1 VQISAIA
8 YDVISDRS
16 SVAST
21 FCADTLFMTPTILC
35 ERHTDEAHAT
45 VATVTLYNPDK
56 LNAINAAMWR
66 LLRQTMDALD
76 ADESLRCV
84 VIRGEG
90 AAFAAGG
97 DIEEFL
103 TERDTFE
110 RAQRYHG
117 EWVAGALGSIAAC
130 RHPVVALIQGPC
142 IGGGLEIAAQC
153 DLRIAGESAKFGA
166 PIKKL
171 GFAMAHTELV
181 GLLAL
186 AGPAV
191 ALEIL
196 LEGRILTAHEAQA
209 KGLITRVVSDER
221 VVDEAYATA
230 RRIAEGAPQVARCHK
245 RLVRRLVDPRPLDAE
260 EVRDN
265 YAYLDT
271 EDYREGLAAFLAKRV
286 PQFTGR

>member
-1 VQISAIA
+1 
-8 YDVISDRS
+8 
-16 SVAST
+16 
-21 FCADTLFMTPTILC
+21 MTPRILC
-35 ERHTDEAHAT
+35 EREAEGGS
-45 VATVTLYNPDK
+45 ATVTLFNPDK

-66 LLRQTMDALD
+66 ELKATMEALD
-76 ADESLRCV
+76 ADDSLRCV
-84 VIRGEG
+84 VMRGEG

-103 TERDTFE
+103 IERDTFE
-110 RAQRYHG
+110 RAQVYHG
-117 EWVAGALGSIAAC
+117 EWVAGALASIVAC
-130 RHPVVALIQGPC
+130 RHPVVALIHGPC

-171 GFAMAHTELV
+171 GFAMAHSELA

-196 LEGRILTAHEAQA
+196 LEGRILSAQEAYA
-209 KGLITRVVSDER
+209 KGLVTRVVADDR
-221 VVDEAYATA
+221 VADEAYATA
-230 RRIAEGAPQVARCHK
+230 RRIAEGAPLVARSHK
-245 RLVRRLVDPRPLDAE
+245 RLVRRLADPRPLDEA

-265 YAYLDT
+265 FSYLDT
-271 EDYREGLAAFLAKRV
+271 DDYREGLAAFLAKRV

>member
-1 VQISAIA
+1 MKP
-8 YDVISDRS
+8 R
-16 SVAST
+16 
-21 FCADTLFMTPTILC
+21 ILC
-35 ERHTDEAHAT
+35 EREAEVGT
-45 VATVTLYNPDK
+45 GIATVTLFNPDK

-66 LLRQTMDALD
+66 ELKATMEALD

-110 RAQRYHG
+110 RAQVYHG
-117 EWVAGALGSIAAC
+117 EWVAGALESIVAC
-130 RHPVVALIQGPC
+130 RHPVVAMIQGPC

-153 DLRIAGESAKFGA
+153 DLRIAAESAKFGA
-166 PIKKL
+166 PIMKL
-171 GFAMAHTELV
+171 GFTMAHSELV

-196 LEGRILTAHEAQA
+196 LEGRILSAREACA
-209 KGLITRVVSDER
+209 KGLVTRVVSDAQLAE
-221 VVDEAYATA
+221 EAYATA
-230 RRIAEGAPQVARCHK
+230 RRIAAGAPLTARGHK
-245 RLVRRLVDPRPLDAE
+245 RLVRRLADLRPLDAA
-260 EVRDN
+260 EVREN
-265 YAYLDT
+265 FSYLDT
-271 EDYREGLAAFLAKRV
+271 EDYREGLAAFLEKRT
-286 PQFTGR
+286 PKFRGA

>member
-1 VQISAIA
+1 
-8 YDVISDRS
+8 
-16 SVAST
+16 
-21 FCADTLFMTPTILC
+21 MTPRILH
-35 ERHTDEAHAT
+35 ERDAEAGI
-45 VATVTLYNPDK
+45 ATVTLFNPDK

-66 LLRQTMDALD
+66 ELKVTMEALD

-84 VIRGEG
+84 VMRGEG

-110 RAQRYHG
+110 RAQVYHG
-117 EWVAGALGSIAAC
+117 EWVAAALDSIVAC
-130 RHPVVALIQGPC
+130 RHPVVAMIQGPC

-166 PIKKL
+166 PIMKL
-171 GFAMAHTELV
+171 GFTMAHSELA

-196 LEGRILTAHEAQA
+196 LEGRILTAQEAYV
-209 KGLITRVVSDER
+209 KGLVTRVVADAQLAE
-221 VVDEAYATA
+221 EAYATA
-230 RRIAEGAPQVARCHK
+230 RRIASGAPLTARSHK
-245 RLVRRLVDPRPLDAE
+245 RLVRRLASPTPLDAA
-260 EVRDN
+260 EVREN
-265 YAYLDT
+265 FSYLDT
-271 EDYREGLAAFLAKRV
+271 DDYREGLAAFLAKRA
-286 PQFTGR
+286 PRFSGR